1 MHFQKGL
8 KEDNKELENP
18 YVWGNIQESLRMA
31 QARAPAD
38 SSRLEVA
45 CLYSVPVR
53 TFGQKC
59 LFVCLCRMHEINLA
73 STQCEALFCQVHEAA
88 VTRMRVT
95 VESATCVILPC

>member
-38 SSRLEVA
+38 SSPLEVA

-59 LFVCLCRMHEINLA
+59 LFVCLCRMHA
-73 STQCEALFCQVHEAA
+73 S
-88 VTRMRVT
+88 
-95 VESATCVILPC
+95 ILHLHSVKHCFVRCMKQP